1 MGRIDMLK
9 DILFV
14 SALVSVSAFLLVCL
28 LALIYGKRRPTK
40 ILGKI
45 IPGIIVGL
53 IGFYIMGAHG
63 VDSYQSTILCVVVAF
78 GALLVNFAWFA
89 HVLLR
94 PLNQVAYGLSAG
106 GDAMAGAAD
115 KVHSASESMAEGANQ
130 QAAGLEETSSSL
142 EEMSSMTRR
151 NADNA
156 QEGKAM
162 MGELDTVLKGVVSH
176 MRDMEDAITDIT
188 QNSKETEKII
198 KTIDEIAFQT
208 NLLALNAAVEAARA
222 GEAGAG
228 FAVVAGEVRNLAAKA
243 TDAAGETNRL
253 IDKTI
258 TSVRRGHDVTVA
270 TTEAFNKN
278 IEISEKMHKL
288 IDEIAEASSEQSAGV
303 TQISTAVAEMDQVT
317 QKNASSA
324 VELATAAGHTREQ
337 AEKLKGYV
345 SELVRLFGAGEKGSE
360 KDAQLVLKKAVRYL
374 KKHGEPEAFSVF
386 SDPEGQF
393 IDRDLYVVVYDS
405 AGTIRAHGTNSAVIG
420 QNMYNKA
427 DEDGRYFRREII
439 GIAERDGKG
448 SVDYAYLNPVT
459 QRVEEKTAFF
469 ARCGDVIVSV
479 GAYRNN

>member
-1 MGRIDMLK
+1 MVK
-9 DILFV
+9 DILV
-14 SALVSVSAFLLVCL
+14 VGVLVCVSAFLLVCL
-28 LALIYGKRRPTK
+28 LALIYGKKRPTK

-45 IPGIIVGL
+45 LPGIVVGF
-53 IGFYIMGAHG
+53 IGFYIMGTRG
-63 VDSYQSTILCVVVAF
+63 VDNYQFTILCVAVTF
-78 GALLVNFAWFA
+78 GVLLINFAWFA
-89 HVLLR
+89 HVLLT

-115 KVHSASESMAEGANQ
+115 KVHRASESMAEGANQ

-162 MGELDTVLKGVVSH
+162 MGELENVLKGVVSH
-176 MRDMEDAITDIT
+176 MQDMEDAIADIT
-188 QNSKETEKII
+188 QNSEETEKII

-228 FAVVAGEVRNLAAKA
+228 FAVVAGEVRNLAGKA
-243 TDAAGETNRL
+243 TEAAGETNRL
-253 IDKTI
+253 IEKTI
-258 TSVRRGHDVTVA
+258 ASVRRGRNVTVA

-278 IEISEKMHKL
+278 IEISEKVHKL

-337 AEKLKGYV
+337 ADKLKGYV

-360 KDAQLVLKKAVRYL
+360 KDAQAVLKKAVRYL
-374 KKHGEPEAFSVF
+374 KKNGESGAFSAF
-386 SDPEGQF
+386 CDAEGRF
-393 IDRDLYVVVYDS
+393 IDRDLYVVVYDFN
-405 AGTIRAHGTNSAVIG
+405 GTIRAHGTNSAIIG
-420 QNMYNKA
+420 QNMYDKA
-427 DEDGRYFRREII
+427 DENGRYFRREII
-439 GIAERDGKG
+439 DISERDGKG
-448 SVDYAYLNPVT
+448 SVGYAYLNPVT

-469 ARCGDVIVSV
+469 SRCGDFIVSV